1 MEKKIET
8 LIAQMT
14 LEEMTLEEMTLEEM
28 TLEEM
33 TLEEKIALLAGAD
46 MWHTVAI
53 ERLGIPALRLTD
65 GPGGARGT
73 QSHQG
78 PTSACFPAGVA
89 LAATWNTELVGRVG
103 AALAEETRVKGAHIL
118 LAPTVNMHRSPLA
131 GRNFECYSE
140 DPYLTGRMAIAY
152 INGLQNGGI
161 GACIKH
167 FVCND
172 SEFERKTIS
181 SQVPERALREIY
193 LRPFEMAI
201 HQAKPWTVMSAYN
214 KVNGRWCS
222 ENPYLLLDILKGE
235 WAFDGAV
242 ISDWFG
248 TYTPRAAQGGLDL
261 EMPGPARWMG
271 EHVQAA
277 LEAGD
282 LSPAEL
288 DDRVRR
294 LLRTIERAGAFEQP
308 DLPPERSVDQPEH
321 RSLIRKAGSEA
332 IVLLKN
338 AGNLLPL
345 DRNEI
350 RSIAVIGEN
359 ARWAQIQGGG
369 SVHVRPHYVVSPL
382 DGIRNKAGEA
392 VEVSY
397 EIGCN
402 IGRQL
407 PLIQADWLTARDGGQ
422 KGLCVEYFASPDLGG
437 EPVHAET
444 VEHLDLVWFGKDV
457 PGVDDRQFSARLTGY
472 LTVPESGRYRLGLMS
487 AGLGRLYVDGQ
498 EMIDNWTGVP
508 PWGGPEKTVELE
520 LAGGRV
526 YPLQIEYRWEGGADW
541 RVLRLSCRPPALI
554 ASMKDAV
561 ALAARSDVA
570 IVVVGQTDEWE
581 REGEDRADMELPGDQ
596 AALIERVAAA
606 NPSTIVVVNSGSP
619 ITMNW
624 LDRVAAVVQVWYLGQ
639 EMGNAI
645 ADVLFGD
652 VNPSGKLPTTFPARL
667 QDNPA
672 FLNYPGENG
681 EVLYGEG
688 IFVGYRYYD
697 AKGIEP
703 LFPFGH
709 GLSFTEFVYSNLRL
723 DAPEYAPGE
732 EIRVSLDVQNTGSQ
746 AGKEVIQIYV
756 RDVESRLRRPVKE
769 LKAFAKVALEPGETK
784 TLSIVLD
791 RQALA
796 YYDPSQKCW
805 VAEPGEFNV
814 LVGASCQDIRLVG
827 HFSLLAEPAPRFD
840 RDARLHVGLALRALL
855 ADEAGKAVLE
865 KHLGALLQYP
875 QASFLLD
882 SPLDEIAGHVPDML
896 PLSML
901 KRIND
906 ELAAV

>member
-8 LIAQMT
+8 LIEQMAV
-14 LEEMTLEEMTLEEM
+14 
-28 TLEEM
+28 
-33 TLEEKIALLAGAD
+33 EEKIAMLSGAD

-53 ERLGIPALRLTD
+53 ERLGIPAIRVTD
-65 GPGGARGT
+65 GPSGARGA
-73 QSHQG
+73 QSRQG

-103 AALAEETRVKGAHIL
+103 AALAEETRAKGAHIL

-140 DPYLTGRMAIAY
+140 DPYLAGRMAIAY
-152 INGLQNGGI
+152 INGLQSGGV

-181 SQVPERALREIY
+181 SQIPERALREIY
-193 LRPFEMAI
+193 LRPFQMAI
-201 HQAKPWTVMSAYN
+201 RQAKPWTVMSAYN

-235 WAFDGAV
+235 WEFDGAV

-271 EHVQAA
+271 EHVRIA

-282 LSPAEL
+282 LSLAEL
-288 DDRVRR
+288 DDKMRR
-294 LLRTIERAGAFEQP
+294 LLRTIKRAGAFEQP
-308 DLPPERSVDQPEH
+308 DLAPERSMDKPEH
-321 RSLIRKAGSEA
+321 RRLIREAGGEA

-338 AGNLLPL
+338 ADGILPL
-345 DRNEI
+345 DPTQI

-392 VEVSY
+392 VEIGY

-407 PLIQADWLTARDGGQ
+407 PLIKADWLAAGDGGQ
-422 KGLCVEYFASPDLGG
+422 KGLCVEYFASPDLSGD
-437 EPVHAET
+437 PVHAET
-444 VEHLDLVWFGKDV
+444 VEHLDLAWFGKEV
-457 PGVDDRQFSARLTGY
+457 PGVDDSRFSARLTGY

-487 AGLGRLYVDGQ
+487 VGLGRLYVDGRQ
-498 EMIDNWTGVP
+498 VLDNWTSMP
-508 PWGGPEKTVELE
+508 PWGGPEKTVEME
-520 LAGGRV
+520 LTGGRAI
-526 YPLQIEYRWEGGADW
+526 PLQIEYRWEGGADW
-541 RVLRLSCRPPALI
+541 RVLRLGCRPPALV

-561 ALAARSDVA
+561 ALAASSDVA

-581 REGEDRADMELPGDQ
+581 REGEDRADMELPDEQ
-596 AALIERVAAA
+596 ATLIERVAAA
-606 NPSTIVVVNSGSP
+606 NPNTIVVVNTGSP

-652 VNPSGKLPTTFPARL
+652 VNPSGRLPTTFPRRL

-672 FLNYPGENG
+672 YLNYPGENG

-688 IFVGYRYYD
+688 LFVGYRYYD

-709 GLSFTEFVYSNLRL
+709 GLSFTSFAYSNLRL
-723 DAPEYAPGE
+723 DAAEYAPGD
-732 EIRVSLDVQNTGSQ
+732 EIHVSLDVGNTGSR
-746 AGKEVIQIYV
+746 AGKETVQLYIH
-756 RDVESRLRRPVKE
+756 DVESRLRRPEKE
-769 LKAFAKVALEPGETK
+769 LKAFTKVALEAGETK
-784 TLSIVLD
+784 KVSLVLD
-791 RQALA
+791 REALSF
-796 YYDPSQKCW
+796 YDPFQKRW
-805 VAEPGEFNV
+805 VAEPGEFEL
-814 LVGASCQDIRLVG
+814 LVGSSCQDIRLAGRFV
-827 HFSLLAEPAPRFD
+827 LLAEPPCAGRKYPSIR
-840 RDARLHVGLALRALL
+840 RPIAQ
-855 ADEAGKAVLE
+855 DE
-865 KHLGALLQYP
+865 
-875 QASFLLD
+875 
-882 SPLDEIAGHVPDML
+882 
-896 PLSML
+896 
-901 KRIND
+901 
-906 ELAAV
+906 